1 MLLCLSL
8 YMLDVQSGSLW
19 WYNQPPAEPAF
30 CSSPAAFCPLELLLH
45 PRPLIV
51 YVYTTFIPIHLF
63 LFSFLFL
70 SSSPVVG
77 RDICITPSCWGNSC
91 RGIERNWLNGVNK
104 RFHKGYPFILLSVT
118 EGMKS
123 LFKLIAWPPLCCTW
137 QRLLGT
143 MQLRSGLEKN
153 RNNTGSPLVLFSS
166 KPCLSFVYE
175 ESELPRRKLTYKC
188 NQEWF
193 ILKHSYLLT

>member
-8 YMLDVQSGSLW
+8 YLLDVQSGSLW

-45 PRPLIV
+45 LHPLIV
-51 YVYTTFIPIHLF
+51 CVYATFTPIHLF
-63 LFSFLFL
+63 FLSFFPL

-77 RDICITPSCWGNSC
+77 RNICISPSCCGNSC
-91 RGIERNWLNGVNK
+91 RGREREWLNGVNK
-104 RFHKGYPFILLSVT
+104 RLHKGYPFILLWVT
-118 EGMKS
+118 EGINS

-137 QRLLGT
+137 QRPLCT
-143 MQLRSGLEKN
+143 VQLRSRLEKN
-153 RNNTGSPLVLFSS
+153 KNNTRSPLMLLSS

-188 NQEWF
+188 KQEWF

>member
-8 YMLDVQSGSLW
+8 YMLDVQSESLW

-30 CSSPAAFCPLELLLH
+30 CSSPAAFCPFELLLH
-45 PRPLIV
+45 PHPLIL
-51 YVYTTFIPIHLF
+51 YVYTTFSPNHLF
-63 LFSFLFL
+63 FFSFLLL
-70 SSSPVVG
+70 SSSAVVG
-77 RDICITPSCWGNSC
+77 RNPCITPSCCSNSC
-91 RGIERNWLNGVNK
+91 RCREREWLNGVNK
-104 RFHKGYPFILLSVT
+104 RHHKGYPFILLSVT

-137 QRLLGT
+137 QRLLCT
-143 MQLRSGLEKN
+143 MQLRSRLEKN
-153 RNNTGSPLVLFSS
+153 NNTGSPLVLFSS
-166 KPCLSFVYE
+166 KPCLFCE
-175 ESELPRRKLTYKC
+175 ESELPRRKLTFKC